1 MSSSSYSN
9 INSSSSG
16 NNTPDSAHNLME
28 ARARHMMRQV
38 EILSLKE
45 DATDEEKIEKLIN
58 LCKSFTK
65 ENIDE
70 SSLSGKASYTPREKI
85 LSNHPLTHK
94 LTTIRSEK
102 INKRRASE
110 FEVTA
115 ASSPARSNN
124 ASSSPRTQKKK
135 RKKRTCCGVDKEARE
150 HLLREALLLML
161 NTGLSSCMAAKR
173 VFGEEKT
180 AKGGTCSNIHITLR
194 RHFKKITEHAVTEIK
209 NLTATEKQDARVK
222 INEYVFPTKGNP
234 NFKTY
239 LEYDEEE
246 FVVILLEEFEQ
257 LGVPFNKESLKL
269 FIVTIAECGGH
280 NDVQISDK
288 YIRNFLQRHPHLGFQ
303 KSSNIG
309 IQRAKQAN
317 IKVRN
322 AVFKK
327 KEQLLNKLVHQGI
340 LTEYERK
347 HELDKLTLNF
357 DEMGGGTEGKRAKH
371 IGKRG
376 RKHRTLVVTTGDKQ
390 DVFHTTAVII
400 VRGKRNKLIL
410 ILVTH
415 PIFFFKI
422 S

>member
-1 MSSSSYSN
+1 M
-9 INSSSSG
+9 
-16 NNTPDSAHNLME
+16 
-28 ARARHMMRQV
+28 
-38 EILSLKE
+38 
-45 DATDEEKIEKLIN
+45 
-58 LCKSFTK
+58 
-65 ENIDE
+65 
-70 SSLSGKASYTPREKI
+70 
-85 LSNHPLTHK
+85 
-94 LTTIRSEK
+94 
-102 INKRRASE
+102 
-110 FEVTA
+110 
-115 ASSPARSNN
+115 
-124 ASSSPRTQKKK
+124 
-135 RKKRTCCGVDKEARE
+135 
-150 HLLREALLLML
+150 REALLLML
-161 NTGLSSCMAAKR
+161 NDGISSCKAAKR

-180 AKGGTCSNIHITLR
+180 AKGGTCSSIHITLR
-194 RHFKKITEHAVTEIK
+194 RHFAKTTGHAVKEIQ
-209 NLTATEKQDARVK
+209 NLTATEKQSARVK
-222 INEYVFPTKGNP
+222 INEYVLPKKGNP

-280 NDVQISDK
+280 NDVQISNH

-309 IQRAKQAN
+309 IRRAKQAN

-327 KEQLLNKLVHQGI
+327 KQQLLDKLVHQGI

-415 PIFFFKI
+415 LIFFFKI